1 MPLHRAAVGA
11 VCANSMHI
19 QLPLK
24 VIPSMLLYLPAYM
37 QTLSVCQAGCLLSW
51 VHMHNL
57 HPGANLH
64 PGCKF
69 APRVQICTPGVF
81 LAM

>member
-24 VIPSMLLYLPAYM
+24 VISSMLLYLPACM
-37 QTLSVCQAGCLLSW
+37 HTLSVCQAGCLLSW

-57 HPGANLH
+57 HP
-64 PGCKF
+64 
-69 APRVQICTPGVF
+69 VQICTRGVNLNPGCI
-81 LAM
+81 LCI